1 LLPQARSY
9 AVQLDADFHLCLQG
23 AIQEFFLGSVTRYAT
38 HHCTQPVLVLH

>member
-1 LLPQARSY
+1 VRE
-9 AVQLDADFHLCLQG
+9 QG